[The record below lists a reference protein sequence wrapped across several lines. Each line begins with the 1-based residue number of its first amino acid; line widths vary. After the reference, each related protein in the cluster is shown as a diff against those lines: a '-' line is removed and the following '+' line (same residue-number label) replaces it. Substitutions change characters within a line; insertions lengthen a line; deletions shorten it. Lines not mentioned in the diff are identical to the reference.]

1 MGGHKGEMHEG
12 TSGSKAIVSADTAPI
27 KSAPGHYGASPGLR
41 NHLESAKDGGARG
54 INGGHEKTAF
64 EKKLQEIGGRVIE
77 ETDIPGIEGVKSVR
91 YEVPKKDKR
100 GNPTSEMRTISAPKS
115 VYDKNVISTDEYMR
129 RGLEAASVR
138 YEVPK
143 KDKRGNPT
151 SEMRTISAPKSVYD
165 KNVISTDEYM
175 RRGLEAANNTAAA
188 NGGSLNRSWEG
199 ADNNGVKWK
208 GYLDSDNNIS
218 TLYPTI

>member
-129 RGLEAASVR
+129 RGLEAA
-138 YEVPK
+138 
-143 KDKRGNPT
+143 
-151 SEMRTISAPKSVYD
+151 
-165 KNVISTDEYM
+165 
-175 RRGLEAANNTAAA
+175 NNTAAA